1 MTRSA
6 HVHFSHFRT
15 EGAIFAALLPFS
27 SPLATTFVPKL
38 KVFGTKKSEEFCI
51 YLVNDFAEVLGIAF
65 KVEVIALNDQYPAL
79 VLFVYKLLVS
89 FV

>member
-38 KVFGTKKSEEFCI
+38 KVFGTKKPEKLSI
-51 YLVNDFAEVLGIAF
+51 NLVDDFAEVLGVAF
-65 KVEVIALNDQYPAL
+65 EIEVIAFYH
-79 VLFVYKLLVS
+79 
-89 FV
+89 